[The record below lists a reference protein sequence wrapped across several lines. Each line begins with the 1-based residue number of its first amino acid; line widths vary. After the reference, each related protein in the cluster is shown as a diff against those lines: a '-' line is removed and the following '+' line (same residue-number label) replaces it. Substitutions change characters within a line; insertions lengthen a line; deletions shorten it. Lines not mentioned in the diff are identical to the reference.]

1 MKKELTLDIIS
12 LRKAAL
18 IILFVII
25 LLSFSSCVTLIDA
38 LLGNTTCIEPG
49 CDRDAFGKTS
59 YCIIHSDREPVEVD
73 TRNPYK
79 LHKPIE
85 HTDIKIKRKS

>member
-1 MKKELTLDIIS
+1 MKKVLTLGIIS

-18 IILFVII
+18 MILFVII
-25 LLSFSSCVTLIDA
+25 LLSFSSCVTLFDA

-73 TRNPYK
+73 
-79 LHKPIE
+79 
-85 HTDIKIKRKS
+85 KIGRAHV